1 MMQSEF
7 STTGYASAPGKLML
21 AGEYS
26 VLDGGRALAVALD
39 GELQVRCDA
48 FHETGAA
55 GSTTTILELHSN
67 LWSESKTIAV
77 DHEDEISS
85 EDPYID
91 AAITALSAWASKP
104 AKVVFQVDANL
115 DPTHGV
121 GSSSALRLAV
131 LAAAKHIA
139 AGSLINLAELADSAL
154 ELQRRGQPAASGYDI
169 AVQSRGGLIEF
180 RQGATKSL
188 SLRSEDHLDKLAG
201 WVTILVGGIGAPT
214 GSTMKI
220 FLDWLKAE
228 SSQSELMQLSETMVD
243 AWQEF
248 LTAPENTGLPALI
261 KAVGDHRAF
270 MAESPV
276 FPKRVAAELENIS
289 GLDMTWTWKTTG
301 AGGEDAVLLI
311 GADAALVDA
320 RQALARI
327 GWHPSPFKF
336 TQQGLTTW

>member
-1 MMQSEF
+1 MQSEF
-7 STTGYASAPGKLML
+7 TMTGHASAPGKLML

-48 FHETGAA
+48 FHETGAS
-55 GSTTTILELHSN
+55 GSATTVLELHSN
-67 LWSESKTIAV
+67 LWPEPKTIII
-77 DHEDEISS
+77 DHDEEISS
-85 EDPYID
+85 EDPYVD
-91 AAITALSAWASKP
+91 AAISALSAWASKP
-104 AKVVFQVDANL
+104 AKVIFQVSANL
-115 DPTHGV
+115 DPTHGA

-131 LAAAKHIA
+131 LASAKHIA

-180 RQGATKSL
+180 RRGASRSL
-188 SLRSEDHLDKLAG
+188 SLRSEDHLEKLASC
-201 WVTILVGGIGAPT
+201 VTLMVGGIGAPT
-214 GSTMKI
+214 GPTMKI
-220 FLDWLKAE
+220 FMEWLVARA
-228 SSQSELMQLSETMVD
+228 SQTELMQLSESMVD

-248 LTAPENTGLPALI
+248 LSASENTALPALI
-261 KAVGDHRAF
+261 KAVAEHRAF

-276 FPKRVAAELENIS
+276 FPQRVATALENIP
-289 GLDMTWTWKTTG
+289 GLDLSWTWKTTG

-311 GADAALVDA
+311 GAAAVLIEP
-320 RQALARI
+320 RHALARI
-327 GWHPSPFKF
+327 GWRPSPFKF

>member
-1 MMQSEF
+1 MQPEF
-7 STTGYASAPGKLML
+7 TTTGHASAPGKLML

-39 GELQVRCDA
+39 GELEVRCDA
-48 FHETGAA
+48 FHETGAS
-55 GSTTTILELHSN
+55 GSATTILELHSN
-67 LWSESKTIAV
+67 LWSEPQTIAV
-77 DHEDEISS
+77 DHGEEISS

-91 AAITALSAWASKP
+91 AAISALSAWASKP
-104 AKVVFQVDANL
+104 AKVIFQVNANL
-115 DPTHGV
+115 DPTHGA

-131 LAAAKHIA
+131 LASAKHIA

-180 RQGATKSL
+180 RKGATKSL
-188 SLRSEDHLDKLAG
+188 SLRSEDHLEKLSSF
-201 WVTILVGGIGAPT
+201 VTVMVGGTGAPT
-214 GSTMKI
+214 GPTMKLFI
-220 FLDWLKAE
+220 DWLMA
-228 SSQSELMQLSETMVD
+228 QAGQADLMQLSEAMVD

-248 LTAPENTGLPALI
+248 LSAPGHTALPMLI
-261 KAVGDHRAF
+261 QSISAHRAF
-270 MAESPV
+270 MSESPV
-276 FPKRVAAELENIS
+276 FPQRVAAALENIS
-289 GLDMTWTWKTTG
+289 GLDVTWTWKTTG

-311 GADAALVDA
+311 GAAGALTEP

-327 GWHPSPFKF
+327 GWHQSPFKF